1 MKLNLSPEQCA
12 ELEIVFKAVDAGQV
26 VVGQI
31 RRSPHPEDD
40 AGQFVLIYTLVSQ
53 QTAVRI
59 RAAIEKEHQKR
70 AEKVTPQ

>member
-1 MKLNLSPEQCA
+1 MKLSFTAEQEK

-26 VVGQI
+26 MVGQI
-31 RRSPHPEDD
+31 RRAAHAATD

-70 AEKVTPQ
+70 AAKVRPQ